1 MGEAKRRGTFDQRRE
16 RAIDKQ
22 VALIAARPPAQN
34 RPMVIMENRNMQRA
48 QEMWALMDAVTRSQG
63 IFLYR
68 RAD

>member
-48 QEMWALMDAVTRSQG
+48 HEMWALMDAVTRSQG

>member
-22 VALIAARPPAQN
+22 VALIAARPAAQD

-48 QEMWALMDAVTRSQG
+48 REMWALMDAVTRSQG
-63 IFLYR
+63 IFIYR